1 MASGLCDHWSFLRPP
16 FGDAAASSST
26 ASTTATASTASTTTP
41 TNELPERALSS
52 AKACDQKASEKTRH
66 IVIARANS
74 RDCDKYFT
82 ELKALLDGR
91 FADDTQKLK
100 QLLPGK
106 DIDRLWG
113 GGVARPGQR
122 KSWQTMSI

>member
-1 MASGLCDHWSFLRPP
+1 MASGLCDHWSFLRPL
-16 FGDAAASSST
+16 FGDEAASSST
-26 ASTTATASTASTTTP
+26 ARTSPAVSIHS
-41 TNELPERALSS
+41 N
-52 AKACDQKASEKTRH
+52 
-66 IVIARANS
+66 ANYPNYKIEAGN
-74 RDCDKYFT
+74 KYFT

-91 FADDTQKLK
+91 FADDTAKLK

>member
-1 MASGLCDHWSFLRPP
+1 MRLLVLLAPAFRRRRGEQLYRKDDYPNYKIEA
-16 FGDAAASSST
+16 G
-26 ASTTATASTASTTTP
+26 
-41 TNELPERALSS
+41 N
-52 AKACDQKASEKTRH
+52 
-66 IVIARANS
+66 
-74 RDCDKYFT
+74 KYFA

-91 FADDTQKLK
+91 FADDTAKLK

-113 GGVARPGQR
+113 GAVARPGQR

>member
-1 MASGLCDHWSFLRPP
+1 MRYRLGLPYRPP
-16 FGDAAASSST
+16 N
-26 ASTTATASTASTTTP
+26 AT
-41 TNELPERALSS
+41 
-52 AKACDQKASEKTRH
+52 KTKKRVVVH
-66 IVIARANS
+66 SNANYPNYKIEAGN
-74 RDCDKYFT
+74 KYFE

-100 QLLPGK
+100 ALLPGK

-113 GGVARPGQR
+113 GSVARPGQR